1 MEWFED
7 ESFWKELYPF
17 IFSDQRFAGAA
28 DQVSKILDLVG
39 TGGPAV
45 LDLCCG
51 PGLLSL
57 PLAESGLSV
66 TGVDKSPFLL
76 DKARERTA
84 AGNIDIEWVQEDM
97 RTFLRSESFDLVVN
111 MFTSF
116 GYFDDKNDDMTVLAN
131 IYSSLK
137 PAGTCLID
145 LMGKEILARIY
156 QRTLSE
162 VADDGAKLFQ
172 IHEVF
177 DNWTRVRSEWILV
190 KGETART
197 FRFHHTLYSAQE
209 LTDRLAQVGFENIE
223 VYGDLD
229 ANPYDRNAKRLILK
243 ARK

>member
-17 IFSDQRFAGAA
+17 IFSDQRFAEAA

-51 PGLLSL
+51 PGRLSL

-66 TGVDKSPFLL
+66 TGVDRSPFLL

-84 AGNIDIEWVQEDM
+84 ARNIDIEWVQEDM
-97 RTFLRSESFDLVVN
+97 RTFLRAGSFDLVLN

-137 PAGTCLID
+137 PAGTFLID

-156 QRTLSE
+156 QPTLSE
-162 VADDGAKLFQ
+162 VAPDGTRLFQ
-172 IHEVF
+172 RHEVF